1 MQLIAYYARATRV
14 DGKFDHQSGPLFWCY
29 VVGKITG
36 RAFKLGPKRAQRIGE
51 YIVMAVIIGVGVA
64 VTLVYS

>member
-1 MQLIAYYARATRV
+1 MQLIAYYARAIGAN
-14 DGKFDHQSGPLFWCY
+14 GKFDHQSGPLFWCY

>member
-1 MQLIAYYARATRV
+1 MFLDAIPAAVAEIV
-14 DGKFDHQSGPLFWCY
+14 AY

-36 RAFKLGPKRAQRIGE
+36 RAFKMDPKRAQRIGE

-64 VTLVYS
+64 VTVVYS